1 MPQHASMSAASRV
14 TRLEHRVR
22 PIRQAA
28 DLRAPDEQPYCAAR
42 SQSEQPSQGRK
53 RGHRGDNVQL
63 RRCPS
68 PHTPRCPR
76 SFAVPPR
83 KPARLRARSGS
94 AFGSRY
100 EGGATPPAAEDVDPN
115 AVDVC
120 PRGDVAPPSWR
131 FAVEKRRRASA
142 GAGCSAKGTSVSAAT
157 VTAIAPTRERTVVL
171 SGVKVSRASRAAR
184 RLGTRDLDTASARPV
199 NGNCRIES
207 EPRT

>member
-1 MPQHASMSAASRV
+1 MSLPTHPTLS
-14 TRLEHRVR
+14 
-22 PIRQAA
+22 PILCGSAKKTGPA
-28 DLRAPDEQPYCAAR
+28 
-42 SQSEQPSQGRK
+42 
-53 RGHRGDNVQL
+53 
-63 RRCPS
+63 
-68 PHTPRCPR
+68 PR
-76 SFAVPPR
+76 SLWVGLWVEIR
-83 KPARLRARSGS
+83 GGS
-94 AFGSRY
+94 DA
-100 EGGATPPAAEDVDPN
+100 PAAEDVDPN